1 MSNKNSLQ
9 QRIEELFSQPTSKL
23 DRKKTLLVVRQLKQ
37 LLNNGTVRS
46 AERIDDEWKV
56 CEWVKMGILL
66 AFRIGI
72 LKRQSAT
79 NIFPFLDKDTMALKK
94 IIPRDGVRIVPG
106 GSAIRDGCY
115 IAPGVVVMPPAY
127 VNIGAYV
134 DSQTLI
140 DSHALVGSCAQ
151 VGKRVHL
158 SAAAQIGGVLE
169 PIGSLPVIVED
180 DVFIGGNC
188 GIYEGTIVR
197 QGAVIAAGVILTG
210 STPVYDIIRQ
220 TVYRRQSGSPLT
232 IPERAVVIAGTR
244 VLNHPFAGEHRLS
257 IYSPVIIKYRDEKT
271 DASTVLEES
280 LR

>member
-1 MSNKNSLQ
+1 MSNKSSLQ
-9 QRIEELFSQPTSKL
+9 KQIEELFEHKPDKL
-23 DRKKTLLVVRQLKQ
+23 DRKRVLPVVRQLKQ
-37 LLNNGTVRS
+37 MLNNGSVRA
-46 AERIDDEWKV
+46 AEQIDGEWKV
-56 CEWVKMGILL
+56 REWVKMGILL
-66 AFRIGI
+66 AFRVGV
-72 LKRQSAT
+72 LRRQEAT
-79 NIFPFLDKDTMALKK
+79 GPFPFLDKDTMAVK
-94 IIPRDGVRIVPG
+94 RFNTGAGVRIVPG
-106 GSAIRDGCY
+106 GSTVRDGCY
-115 IAPGVVVMPPAY
+115 IAPGVVMMPPAY

-169 PIGSLPVIVED
+169 PIGSLPVIIED
-180 DVFIGGNC
+180 DVFVGGNC
-188 GIYEGTIVR
+188 GVYEGTIVSC
-197 QGAVIAAGVILTG
+197 GAVIAAGVILTG

-220 TVYRRQSGSPLT
+220 TIYRRKGASPLV

-244 VLNHPFAGEHRLS
+244 TLNHPFANVHGLS
-257 IYSPVIIKYRDEKT
+257 MYTPVIIKYRDNKT